1 MVKFTTKVGFE
12 EGLHA
17 RPASQLVKVCQSA
30 KSDIK
35 IIKET
40 TEVNPKSILGILTLG
55 ASHNDEIIV
64 EIDGED
70 EETVAVNLQEFFA
83 GAEA

>member
-1 MVKFTTKVGFE
+1 MVQFTTVIGFE

-17 RPASQLVKVCQSA
+17 RPASQLVKVCQTA

-40 TEVNPKSILGILTLG
+40 TTVNPKSILGILTLG
-55 ASHNDEIIV
+55 AGHLDEITV
-64 EIDGED
+64 EVSGED
-70 EETVAVNLQEFFA
+70 EAAVAENLKEFFA
-83 GAEA
+83 STDH

>member
-1 MVKFTTKVGFE
+1 MIKFTTTVGFS

-17 RPASQLVKVCQSA
+17 RPASQLVKVCQKA

-55 ASHNDEIIV
+55 AAHNDVINIEV
-64 EIDGED
+64 SGED
-70 EETVAVNLQEFFA
+70 EAQIASDLKAFFETV
-83 GAEA
+83 